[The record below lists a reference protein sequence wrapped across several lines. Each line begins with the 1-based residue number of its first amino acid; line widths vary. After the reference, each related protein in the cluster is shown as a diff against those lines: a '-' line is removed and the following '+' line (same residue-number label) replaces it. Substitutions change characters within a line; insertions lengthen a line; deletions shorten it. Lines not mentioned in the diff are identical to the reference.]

1 MQTEHHTRGNHMK
14 NNKIPFRDVLISIV
28 SGLCGYCISRLMCQ
42 LFGVHLCVLILVILV
57 IIIGVYALVAL
68 LFDR

>member
-1 MQTEHHTRGNHMK
+1 MK
-14 NNKIPFRDVLISIV
+14 NNKIPFRNVLIAIV

-42 LFGVHLCVLILVILV
+42 LFGVHLCVLIFLILA
-57 IIIGVYALVAL
+57 IIIGVYALVIL

>member
-1 MQTEHHTRGNHMK
+1 MK
-14 NNKIPFRDVLISIV
+14 NNKIPFRNVLIAIV
-28 SGLCGYCISRLMCQ
+28 SGSCGYCISRLMCQ
-42 LFGVHLCVLILVILV
+42 LFGVHLAVLILLILV